1 MSPLVETIWHLLLAL
16 GAVVVAGR
24 ALGRLCTAVGQ
35 PPVIGEVLAGILLG
49 PSLLG
54 RVAPSVAA
62 YLFPQT
68 IAPTLGV
75 LAQLGVVIYMFLIGL
90 ELDLQAMRRQLRATL
105 VTSGAGI
112 VAPFA
117 LGIGLATVLH
127 PRFGLPEVPFAQFAL
142 FLGVALS
149 ITAFPVLARILSD
162 QGMTTTALGV
172 MALTC
177 AAVGDVTAWCLLAFV
192 VGVVQ
197 GSGSSAVNVAVLTGA
212 FISVMVVAV
221 RPLFQRIALAAGPHP
236 TWKFLAATCAWMALS
251 ALITEAIG
259 IHAIFGA
266 FLLGAVVPH
275 DSGLARS
282 LTTGVAGV
290 LALLLLPAFFAFTG
304 LRTQIG
310 LVSGL
315 DAWLAVVLIIVVATA
330 GKLGGTS
337 VAARV
342 MGLDWRR
349 ALGLG
354 VLMNTRGLMELIV
367 LNVGLDL
374 GVISPTMFAMLV
386 LMAIATTV
394 GTAPL
399 LALVRPWREA
409 EAPPEGALL
418 DTPR

>member
-1 MSPLVETIWHLLLAL
+1 MSAQFGVVWHLVLAL
-16 GAVVVAGR
+16 AAVIAAGR
-24 ALGRLCTAVGQ
+24 ALGRVCTAIGQ

-54 RVAPSVAA
+54 RVAPSVTA
-62 YLFPQT
+62 YLFPAD
-68 IAPTLGV
+68 IVPALGS

-90 ELDLQAMRRQLRATL
+90 ELDLHSMRSQLRTTL
-105 VTSGAGI
+105 VTSLVGI
-112 VAPFA
+112 VVPFA
-117 LGIGLATVLH
+117 LGAALAGLLH
-127 PRFGLPEVPFAQFAL
+127 PRFGLPSVPFAHFAL
-142 FLGVALS
+142 FLGIALS

-162 QGMTTTALGV
+162 QGMTTTTLGV
-172 MALTC
+172 LALTC

-192 VGVVQ
+192 VGVVR
-197 GSGSSAVNVAVLTGA
+197 GSGSSALSVAVLTGA
-212 FISVMVVAV
+212 FVAVMVGAV
-221 RPLFQRIALAAGPHP
+221 RPFFERVARAAGPQP
-236 TWKFLAATCAWMALS
+236 TWKAIAAAFAWMAIA
-251 ALITEAIG
+251 ALTTEAIG

-275 DSGLARS
+275 DSGLART
-282 LTTGVAGV
+282 LTSGAGGV

-304 LRTQIG
+304 LRTEIG
-310 LVSGL
+310 LVSGPE
-315 DAWLAVVLIIVVATA
+315 AWLAVALVIAAATV

-337 VAARV
+337 LAARV

-374 GVISPTMFAMLV
+374 GVISPAMFAMLV
-386 LMAIATTV
+386 LMAIVTTV

-399 LALVRPWREA
+399 LAVVRPWPDVQR
-409 EAPPEGALL
+409 
-418 DTPR
+418 T